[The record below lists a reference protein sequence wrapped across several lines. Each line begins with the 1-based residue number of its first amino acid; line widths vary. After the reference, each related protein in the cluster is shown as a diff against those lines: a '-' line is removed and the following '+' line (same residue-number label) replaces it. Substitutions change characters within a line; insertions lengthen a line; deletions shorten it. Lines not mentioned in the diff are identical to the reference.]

1 MKKSELK
8 ELRNRLP
15 HRYTAELSRR
25 TGVRRELV
33 TMIMTGQKKDYH
45 GVISAAANWAKE
57 IEEEERRIRN
67 MLQDN
72 QNNSG
77 RKY

>member
-8 ELRNRLP
+8 ALRKKLP

-25 TGVRRELV
+25 TGVKRELV

-45 GVISAAANWAKE
+45 GVISAAANWIEE
-57 IEEEERRIRN
+57 IEEEERRIRS
-67 MLQDN
+67 MLDDD
-72 QNNSG
+72 
-77 RKY
+77 KK